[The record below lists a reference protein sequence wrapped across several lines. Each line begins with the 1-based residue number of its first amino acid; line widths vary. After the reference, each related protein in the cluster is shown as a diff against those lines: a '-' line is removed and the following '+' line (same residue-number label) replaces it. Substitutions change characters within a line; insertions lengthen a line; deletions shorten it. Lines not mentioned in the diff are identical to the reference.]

1 MDEKLFFETW
11 SSTYLVLIKIL
22 VYPDLPSVSG
32 IQNYHFIWYHKE
44 AEDVDEKFI
53 ANKYFFKKV

>member
-1 MDEKLFFETW
+1 MTMNF
-11 SSTYLVLIKIL
+11 
-22 VYPDLPSVSG
+22 G
-32 IQNYHFIWYHKE
+32 NYHFIWYHKE